1 MSGKKGIIKQS
12 AGKGATTGTT
22 IKIKP
27 RREEILIGKGL
38 EGIFDLVFYRKPSL
52 GIVAVKFVE
61 YVISR
66 QKSGN
71 PMNFSEWQDWIK
83 ENRVS
88 QKQFYNVTNK
98 LTGIGMIR
106 KEEGV
111 YISSS
116 DFSRTLNMMADIWDA
131 RRMYLQS
138 EDGGLKAEP

>member
-1 MSGKKGIIKQS
+1 MPGEKGIMKQS
-12 AGKGATTGTT
+12 ARKGAVTGTT

-52 GIVAVKFVE
+52 GIVAAKFVE

-88 QKQFYNVTNK
+88 QKQFYNITNK

-138 EDGGLKAEP
+138 EDAGLKAEP

>member
-1 MSGKKGIIKQS
+1 MSGEKGITKQK
-12 AGKGATTGTT
+12 AGKGAITGTT

-52 GIVAVKFVE
+52 GLIAARFVE

-66 QKSGN
+66 QKGGN

-88 QKQFYNVTNK
+88 QKQFYNITNK

-111 YISSS
+111 YLSSS

-138 EDGGLKAEP
+138 EDAGLKAEP